1 MDGMKLPN
9 AVAEKFFRVE
19 RSAPLLVLFI
29 SLAITHLLWL
39 HAHNA
44 SIQEQ
49 HNEFDSMVSDI
60 NDRIHRHMI
69 YYEQVL
75 HGARGFYLNQHEM
88 ERREFH
94 GYIESLEIEKKF
106 PGIQGVSYA
115 PLIPAGR
122 KAAFIAAMRKTGWP
136 EFDIYPAGKRDSY
149 APVSFIEPLNNRN
162 AKVLGFDNLSSPTR
176 TETIEQARDEDRA
189 VISEKLTLK
198 QESER
203 APQAGFLMFLPVYK
217 QGSKHDT
224 PAARRANIAGWFA
237 ASFRMADMVA
247 GVFDNRCAGL
257 GMAVFD
263 GLDMSEQSRMYVHP
277 DNLAARQAPPLF
289 SSIFPVIIAGHQWT
303 LKFFSTPEFENRR
316 DKSPEHEALAAGG
329 LLGVLLTIITWL
341 LMRDRKRVLLMTE
354 KVARE
359 LDMRKQAENQTADL
373 YRFNEAILEK
383 SPSGIAVY
391 QKNGPCVMANEAF
404 AKLIGATTAEVL
416 KQDFRNNESWKRN
429 GLLGFANQAFDTG
442 ETIRRDVEGITS
454 FGKKV
459 MLECILA
466 SIPISGQPHLLLIIN
481 DIADRAKAE
490 HALTESV
497 RQLEQKELAKT
508 RFLAAAGHDLRQ
520 PVAAANLFIDALKLT
535 DATPRQTEIIRRL
548 DQSMETFTGLLDAL
562 LNVSKLDAGIIK
574 PEIASINVT
583 DIFNWL
589 EQNFAPMTR
598 TKNLGFHLYFP
609 MNSSLVIRGDLG
621 LIRSVLMN
629 LVSNAIKFTSTGGI
643 MVSAR
648 KRGGDVLFQV
658 WDTGMGIPAEYLEQ
672 IFDEFYQVNNPQ
684 RDRSGGLG
692 LGLSIAKRALTLLHS
707 KITCRSIIGRG
718 SVFEFRL
725 PLDTSPEGIA
735 LLQLD
740 NKNLPPDDFGTTFAQ
755 GKRFVVVED
764 DVLVSQAMLSWLE
777 SMGGIVKHFV
787 SAEDAL
793 MHAETNQAD
802 YYIADFMLGGKLN
815 GIQFLNRVRNNRG
828 GTMCAVLV
836 TGDTSKDFI
845 RHAVKCDW
853 PVLHKPINTRK
864 LIAELSAQA
873 LMKAKSAGEIR
884 SGN

>member
-1 MDGMKLPN
+1 MKEMDGMKLPN
-9 AVAEKFFRVE
+9 AAAEKIFRVE
-19 RSAPLLVLFI
+19 LSAPLLVLFI
-29 SLAITHLLWL
+29 SLAITHLLWM

-44 SIQEQ
+44 SLQEQ
-49 HNEFDSMVSDI
+49 RNEFDSMVGDV
-60 NDRIHRHMI
+60 NDRLHRHMI

-75 HGARGFYLNQHEM
+75 HSARGFYLNQHEM
-88 ERREFH
+88 ERQEFR
-94 GYIESLEIEKKF
+94 GYIESLGIEQKF

-115 PLIPAGR
+115 PLIPATH
-122 KAAFIAAMRKTGWP
+122 KSAHIAAMRKTGVP
-136 EFDIYPAGKRDSY
+136 EFNIQPESTRDSY
-149 APVSFIEPLNNRN
+149 APVSFIEPMSNRN
-162 AKVLGFDNLSSPTR
+162 VRALGFDNLSSPTR
-176 TETIEQARDEDRA
+176 TATIAQARDEDRA
-189 VISEKLTLK
+189 VISEKLILR
-198 QESER
+198 QENEQ

-217 QGSKHDT
+217 QGTKHDT
-224 PAARRANIAGWFA
+224 LAARRANIEGWFA
-237 ASFRMADMVA
+237 ASFRMTDMVA
-247 GVFDNRCAGL
+247 GIFDERCAGL

-263 GLDMSEQSRMYVHP
+263 GLNISEQSRMFARAN
-277 DNLAARQAPPLF
+277 DLAQHRSPLF
-289 SSIFPVIIAGHQWT
+289 SSVFPVSIAGHQWT
-303 LKFFSTPEFENRR
+303 LQFVSTREFENKR
-316 DKSPEHEALAAGG
+316 DKSPEHEALVAGG
-329 LLGVLLTIITWL
+329 LLAVLLTVITWL

-391 QKNGPCVMANEAF
+391 RKSGPCVMANDAY
-404 AKLIGATTAEVL
+404 AKLIGATIEEVL
-416 KQDFRNNESWKRN
+416 KQDFRHNESWKRN

-459 MLECILA
+459 MLECIVA
-466 SIPISGQPHLLLIIN
+466 SITISEQPHLLLIIN
-481 DIADRAKAE
+481 DISDRAKAE
-490 HALTESV
+490 HALTESI

-535 DATPRQTEIIRRL
+535 EVTPRQTEIIRRL

-574 PEIASINVT
+574 PEITSINVT
-583 DIFNWL
+583 EIFNWL

-598 TKNLGFHLYFP
+598 SKNLGFRLFFP

-621 LIRSVLMN
+621 LIRSILMN

-648 KRGGDVLFQV
+648 RRGSDVLFQV

-707 KITCRSIIGRG
+707 KISCRSIIGRG

-725 PLDTSPEGIA
+725 PLDASPEGIA
-735 LLQLD
+735 LLQLA
-740 NKNLPPDDFGTTFAQ
+740 NKNSPPDDFNTTFAQ

-764 DVLVSQAMLSWLE
+764 DVLVAQAMLSWLE
-777 SMGGIVKHFV
+777 SMGGIVKHFAC
-787 SAEDAL
+787 AEDAL
-793 MHAETNQAD
+793 MHAETNLAD

-828 GTMCAVLV
+828 SPMSAVVV

-853 PVLHKPINTRK
+853 PVLHKPINTQK
-864 LIAELSAQA
+864 LISELSAQA
-873 LMKAKSAGEIR
+873 RSNAKSA
-884 SGN
+884 